1 MQRQPTEK
9 LPDKFT
15 VTAASQHVQSALQH
29 AQTTSQ
35 RHPVSFPFLCKH
47 GIGIDIDIGI
57 GKGKPLSI
65 GYIAS
70 AHSTS
75 TGMGFTDGEQIMR
88 KKKQPH
94 VFRFSSV
101 F

>member
-1 MQRQPTEK
+1 M
-9 LPDKFT
+9 
-15 VTAASQHVQSALQH
+15 AL
-29 AQTTSQ
+29 A
-35 RHPVSFPFLCKH
+35 F
-47 GIGIDIDIGI
+47 GIALALA
-57 GKGKPLSI
+57 KEKPLSI

-75 TGMGFTDGEQIMR
+75 TGMGFTDGKQIMR

-94 VFRFSSV
+94 VFRFPSV